1 MKFLIIIDMQNDFI
15 VGSLENKAAE
25 AIKPAIIE
33 KIRNTDAHIIATR
46 DTHYDDYLETQEGKY
61 LPVKHCIKGTIG
73 WNIDPEIQAALEI
86 KNADIIDKVSFGDI
100 ELPETIRKISCNE
113 KVEEI
118 TLCGTCTGICVISN
132 AIILKAAFPEAK
144 IIVDGK
150 CCACVTEE
158 SHTTALNAMR
168 LCQVEVV

>member
-1 MKFLIIIDMQNDFI
+1 MKFLIVVDMQNDFI
-15 VGSLENKAAE
+15 IGSLENKAAE

-33 KIRNTDAHIIATR
+33 KIKNTDAHIIATR

-100 ELPETIRKISCNE
+100 ELPEK
-113 KVEEI
+113 
-118 TLCGTCTGICVISN
+118 L
-132 AIILKAAFPEAK
+132 IILFETILEYK
-144 IIVDGK
+144 ILK
-150 CCACVTEE
+150 
-158 SHTTALNAMR
+158 L
-168 LCQVEVV
+168 Q

>member
-1 MKFLIIIDMQNDFI
+1 MKFLIVVDMQNDFI

-33 KIRNTDAHIIATR
+33 KIKSTDAHIIATR

-100 ELPETIRKISCNE
+100 ELPETVRKISGDE

-132 AIILKAAFPEAK
+132 AIILKAAFPEVK

-158 SHTTALNAMR
+158 SHITALNAMR
-168 LCQVEVV
+168 LCQIEVV